1 MATTPTPNSTP
12 TPLAS
17 SPAFQARAAEALG
30 GAPTSPAMFQPIAN
44 SDGTA
49 AARTPQASGAVAQPK
64 ASIFDID
71 ADETKLRAKLDQV
84 RSRTTGLVQAL
95 VSKTDSLAATL
106 DDVAD
111 DKAFQEYASKQG
123 FDLGKAQKLVKALE
137 EAMKPVIK

>member
-12 TPLAS
+12 TPLGS

-30 GAPTSPAMFQPIAN
+30 GTPTSPAMFQPIAN

-64 ASIFDID
+64 ASIFDAD
-71 ADETKLRAKLDQV
+71 ANEAKMRAQLEQL
-84 RSRTTGLVQAL
+84 RSRTTGLVQT
-95 VSKTDSLAATL
+95 VTTKTDALSATL
-106 DDVAD
+106 DSSAE
-111 DKAFQEYASKQG
+111 DKEFQAYASKHG
-123 FDLGKAQKLVKALE
+123 YDIPKAQKLVKALE